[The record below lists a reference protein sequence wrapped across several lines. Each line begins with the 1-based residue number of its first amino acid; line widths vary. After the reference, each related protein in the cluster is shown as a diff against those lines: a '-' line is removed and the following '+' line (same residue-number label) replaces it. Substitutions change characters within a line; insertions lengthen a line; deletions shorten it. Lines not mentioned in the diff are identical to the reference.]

1 MQVDDPKW
9 NEEETYR
16 FLLKYYSKA
25 AVMSS
30 ESLSAQETIQQLYQ
44 MGRYDPLLVWVSQLC
59 TTTQL
64 LALRHPLQMYHT
76 GVVYTRRPCACCIAG
91 RQL

>member
-30 ESLSAQETIQQLYQ
+30 ESLSAQETIQQLYN
-44 MGRYDPLLVWVSQLC
+44 MGRYDALLVWVSQLC
-59 TTTQL
+59 TTNQL
-64 LALRHPLQMYHT
+64 FALKHALQMYNADI
-76 GVVYTRRPCACCIAG
+76 G
-91 RQL
+91 